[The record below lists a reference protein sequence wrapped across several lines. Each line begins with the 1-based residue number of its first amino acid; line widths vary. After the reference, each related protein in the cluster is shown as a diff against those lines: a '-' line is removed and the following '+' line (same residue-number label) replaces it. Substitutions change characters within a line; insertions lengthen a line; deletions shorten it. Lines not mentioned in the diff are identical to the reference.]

1 MQTGGHFVP
10 VLMGSS
16 GNDTIVGIII
26 AWHLPVLKFAIWHG
40 LMIKPHS
47 SESMLLLI
55 YGICQMSV

>member
-40 LMIKPHS
+40 LMIKPHI
-47 SESMLLLI
+47 SESM
-55 YGICQMSV
+55 